1 MLGFV
6 RRYDASGIVDANR
19 GVAQARVA
27 QNGRRERTCPAKAGI
42 GGTELQSAALRIL
55 WIGTDGAAT
64 PVVDRRLADAP
75 FGPFEVTHCPSLV
88 EASAAL
94 GERAFDG
101 VVIDASAAAA
111 SQLPAWPGLA
121 QATPDMAVV
130 VRIAGALDAALALR
144 LLQSGVQDVLSLPV
158 ATEAAAID
166 AARSLRLAV
175 ERKRIELEAR
185 KASATDLRTG
195 LPNRQQLIDHMSQLL
210 ALRGREPA
218 PMALLALRIEGFDT
232 IEATLGS
239 ESANVLRRKVAV
251 RLRAAVRSSDVVAA
265 LTADTFALLLASTEE
280 PVDAELVARKLL
292 QALRQT
298 FSLSGQ
304 SAAIAAGIGIS
315 QFPADGNDASVL
327 LRQALSSAAA
337 AQISGRDGFVNWRE
351 SQWRDTG
358 AANDGEIDPP

>member
-1 MLGFV
+1 M
-6 RRYDASGIVDANR
+6 
-19 GVAQARVA
+19 
-27 QNGRRERTCPAKAGI
+27 
-42 GGTELQSAALRIL
+42 QSAELKIL
-55 WIGTDGAAT
+55 WIGTDVAAALSM
-64 PVVDRRLADAP
+64 DRSLSDAP
-75 FGPFEVTHCPSLV
+75 FGPFDVTRSASLS
-88 EASAAL
+88 EAGGML

-101 VVIDASAAAA
+101 VLIDASAATAA
-111 SQLPAWPGLA
+111 QLSAWPALA

-144 LLQSGVQDVLSLPV
+144 LVRSGVQDIFAVPASTD
-158 ATEAAAID
+158 AEAAPADI
-166 AARSLRLAV
+166 ARRLRLAV
-175 ERKRIELEAR
+175 ERKRIELETR

-232 IEATLGS
+232 IEATLGA

-304 SAAIAAGIGIS
+304 SAAIAASIGIS

-337 AQISGRDGFVNWRE
+337 AQVSGRDGFVNWRE

-358 AANDGEIDPP
+358 AANDGEIDPA

>member
-1 MLGFV
+1 M
-6 RRYDASGIVDANR
+6 
-19 GVAQARVA
+19 
-27 QNGRRERTCPAKAGI
+27 
-42 GGTELQSAALRIL
+42 
-55 WIGTDGAAT
+55 
-64 PVVDRRLADAP
+64 AD
-75 FGPFEVTHCPSLV
+75 VT
-88 EASAAL
+88 
-94 GERAFDG
+94 
-101 VVIDASAAAA
+101 
-111 SQLPAWPGLA
+111 
-121 QATPDMAVV
+121 
-130 VRIAGALDAALALR
+130 
-144 LLQSGVQDVLSLPV
+144 
-158 ATEAAAID
+158 
-166 AARSLRLAV
+166 RSLRLAV

>member
-1 MLGFV
+1 M
-6 RRYDASGIVDANR
+6 
-19 GVAQARVA
+19 
-27 QNGRRERTCPAKAGI
+27 
-42 GGTELQSAALRIL
+42 
-55 WIGTDGAAT
+55 
-64 PVVDRRLADAP
+64 
-75 FGPFEVTHCPSLV
+75 
-88 EASAAL
+88 L
-94 GERAFDG
+94 GERVFDA
-101 VVIDASAAAA
+101 VMIDTRAATAA
-111 SQLPAWPGLA
+111 QLPAWPGLA

-130 VRIAGALDAALALR
+130 VRVVGAPDAALAL
-144 LLQSGVQDVLSLPV
+144 QMVQVGVQDVLMLPASV
-158 ATEAAAID
+158 GADTAATD
-166 AARSLRLAV
+166 LARSLRLAV
-175 ERKRIELEAR
+175 ERKRIEREVR

-239 ESANVLRRKVAV
+239 EAANVLRRKVAV
-251 RLRAAVRSSDVVAA
+251 RLRAAVRASDVVAA

-280 PVDAELVARKLL
+280 PLDAELVARKLL

-298 FSLSGQ
+298 FSLAGQ

-315 QFPADGNDASVL
+315 QFPGDGDDASVL

-337 AQISGRDGFVNWRE
+337 AQVSGRDGFVNWRE

-358 AANDGEIDPP
+358 AANDGEIDPA